1 MKTGREA
8 KRYVLLDRDGTLIE
22 EKHYLSR
29 PDQVVLLPGAGRG
42 LRSLAENGF
51 GLVLVT
57 NQSGIARGY
66 FDSAALESVHA
77 VLIAMLEKEGVA
89 LDGIF
94 VCPHR
99 PEDGCA
105 CRKPLPG
112 LALEACGK
120 LGFDPAAAVV
130 VGDKA
135 CDVDLGRNISAATV
149 LVQTGHGS
157 GQSAGTRESADCVVP
172 SIAEA
177 CSAILRWQATGHWD
191 VRKDFQNG

>member
-1 MKTGREA
+1 MMGRQA

-29 PDQVVLLPGAGRG
+29 PDQVVLVPGAGAG
-42 LRSLAENGF
+42 LRTLAENGF
-51 GLVLVT
+51 GLILVT

-66 FDSAALESVHA
+66 FDLGALDSVHA
-77 VLIAMLEKEGVA
+77 VLIGMLEKESVA

-94 VCPHR
+94 VCPHL
-99 PEDGCA
+99 PEDGCG

-112 LALEACGK
+112 LALEAGRAF
-120 LGFDPAAAVV
+120 GFDPATAIV

-135 CDVDLGRNISAATV
+135 CDVELGRNISAATV

-157 GQSAGTRESADCVVP
+157 EQTEGTRLSADCVVA

-177 CSAILRWQATGHWD
+177 CSAILRWSGTGYWD
-191 VRKDFQNG
+191 ARKDLQHG

>member
-1 MKTGREA
+1 MGREA
-8 KRYVLLDRDGTLIE
+8 KRFVLLDRDGTLIE

-29 PDQVVLLPGAGRG
+29 PDHVVLVPGAGQG
-42 LRSLAENGF
+42 LRTLVENGF

-66 FDSAALESVHA
+66 FDLNALESVHA
-77 VLIAMLEKEGVA
+77 VLIGMLEKEGVA

-99 PEDGCA
+99 PEDGCG

-112 LALEACGK
+112 LALEASRA

-157 GQSAGTRESADCVVP
+157 GQAHGTRLSADCVVP

-177 CSAILRWQATGHWD
+177 CSAILGWQATGRWD
-191 VRKDFQNG
+191 MRKDLRHG

>member
-1 MKTGREA
+1 MGRDA
-8 KRYVLLDRDGTLIE
+8 KRFVLLDRDGTLIE

-29 PDQVVLLPGAGRG
+29 PDQVALIPGAGPG
-42 LRSLAENGF
+42 LRTLVKNGF

-66 FDSAALESVHA
+66 FDSEALESVHA
-77 VLIAMLEKEGVA
+77 VLIGMLEKEGVA

-112 LALEACGK
+112 LALEAGRA
-120 LGFDPAAAVV
+120 LGFDPATAVV

-157 GQSAGTRESADCVVP
+157 GQTDGTRISADCVVP

-191 VRKDFQNG
+191 ARKDLQHG

>member
-1 MKTGREA
+1 MGQDA

-29 PDQVVLLPGAGRG
+29 PDQVVLVPGAGPG
-42 LRSLAENGF
+42 LRSLVKNGF

-66 FDSAALESVHA
+66 FDLEALGSVHA
-77 VLIAMLEKEGVA
+77 VLIAMLKKEGVA

-94 VCPHR
+94 VCPHK
-99 PEDGCA
+99 PEDGCG

-112 LALEACGK
+112 LALEAGK
-120 LGFDPAAAVV
+120 ALGFDPAATVV

-157 GQSAGTRESADCVVP
+157 GQSDATRKSADCVVP

-177 CSAILRWQATGHWD
+177 CAAILRWHGTGQWD
-191 VRKDFQNG
+191 ARKDLQNG